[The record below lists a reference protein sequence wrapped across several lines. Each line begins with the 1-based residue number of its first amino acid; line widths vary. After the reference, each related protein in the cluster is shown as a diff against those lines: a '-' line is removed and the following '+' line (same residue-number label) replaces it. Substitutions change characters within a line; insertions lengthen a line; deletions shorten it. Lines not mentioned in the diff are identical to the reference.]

1 VKIFIADD
9 SISYRSQIE
18 KQLALYPQIEVVGSS
33 RIGPSTASMVV
44 HARPDL
50 LILDLSEGDSM
61 AFRMLEELH
70 AEHALAISVLGLI
83 PTSDLRMKAISLGC
97 KDLVEKHQAS
107 GERDGPDSVRVAK
120 LVVDHALRLAGG
132 IKVPRHEMPK
142 RPRSSLERFE
152 PSVVVIASS
161 TGGPPVLE
169 RMFEVLHEGL
179 RIPILITQHMPES
192 FTRDLAA
199 RLASV
204 SHNPVRE
211 AIDGEELKAG
221 QAYLAPG
228 NFHMRLVNDG
238 RKIKIALDQG
248 EKLHS
253 VRPAADYLFK
263 TAAEIFG
270 ANCMGFV
277 LTGMGA
283 DAAEG
288 ARSIKELG
296 GKVMIQDKDS
306 AAVWGMPGAVHA
318 MGAFDSMGDIDAIA
332 GTFAKMVMRKVQ

>member
-1 VKIFIADD
+1 MKIFIADD

-18 KQLALYPQIEVVGSS
+18 KQLVLYPQVEVVGSS
-33 RIGPSTASMVV
+33 RIGPGTASIIHNVK
-44 HARPDL
+44 PDL
-50 LILDLSEGDSM
+50 LILDLSESQPL
-61 AFRMLEELH
+61 AFSLLEDIH
-70 AEHALAISVLGLI
+70 ARHALEMSVLGLI
-83 PTSDLRMKAISLGC
+83 NSPSLRMKAISLGC
-97 KDLVEKHQAS
+97 KELVEKHP
-107 GERDGPDSVRVAK
+107 GDDERDGPDSVRVAK
-120 LVVDHALRLAGG
+120 LVVDYALRIAGG
-132 IKVPRHEMPK
+132 SQVQRHELPK
-142 RPRSSLERFE
+142 RPRSSLEQFE
-152 PSVVVIASS
+152 PAVVVIASS

-192 FTRDLAA
+192 FTKDLAA

-211 AIDGEELKAG
+211 AIDGEELRPG

-248 EKLHS
+248 DKLHS

-288 ARSIKELG
+288 ARAIKDLG
-296 GKVMIQDKDS
+296 GRVMIQDKDS
-306 AAVWGMPGAVHA
+306 SAVWGMPGAVHA
-318 MGAFDSMGDIDAIA
+318 LGAFDSMGDISAVA
-332 GTFAKMVMRKVQ
+332 GTFAKMVMRKTT